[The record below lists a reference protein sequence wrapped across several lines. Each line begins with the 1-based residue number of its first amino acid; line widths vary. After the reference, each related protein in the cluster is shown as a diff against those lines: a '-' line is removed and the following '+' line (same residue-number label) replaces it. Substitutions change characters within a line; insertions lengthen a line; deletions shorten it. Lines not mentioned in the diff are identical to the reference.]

1 MKNILQI
8 LENFDNQTLIH
19 LLISIVILAFF
30 DILSPIFSYLILRI
44 FNTKKKSKDIKNMAL
59 YVPIRSF
66 FRLTGLFLAIIYL
79 KPTLGF
85 SDTFMV
91 IATKIYKILVTIA
104 TAVGLANSMTKKS
117 RVVKKIK
124 EKSDKDID
132 DATTKFMVRGIKFL
146 IYAIAVFIIIFEMGY
161 DLSGL
166 ITGLGIGSVVLTL
179 AAQDMIKSLLG
190 GFFIFADK
198 PFKVGDFIKF
208 STYEGTVEDITF
220 RSTKI
225 RTLSNSVVQVPNSL
239 ISSSAVENYSKI
251 EKRRFLLNLGIDSD
265 TGLSEIECLK
275 NELYSKFEEM
285 EEIVKDSVVI
295 SFNQI
300 KTDELNFQVS
310 LYINIAEFAL
320 YVEAKERINKV
331 IIETLK
337 NNNIKTS
344 KTTRVVEIKS

>member
-1 MKNILQI
+1 M
-8 LENFDNQTLIH
+8 
-19 LLISIVILAFF
+19 
-30 DILSPIFSYLILRI
+30 
-44 FNTKKKSKDIKNMAL
+44 
-59 YVPIRSF
+59 
-66 FRLTGLFLAIIYL
+66 
-79 KPTLGF
+79 
-85 SDTFMV
+85 
-91 IATKIYKILVTIA
+91 
-104 TAVGLANSMTKKS
+104 
-117 RVVKKIK
+117 
-124 EKSDKDID
+124 
-132 DATTKFMVRGIKFL
+132 
-146 IYAIAVFIIIFEMGY
+146 
-161 DLSGL
+161 
-166 ITGLGIGSVVLTL
+166 
-179 AAQDMIKSLLG
+179 
-190 GFFIFADK
+190 
-198 PFKVGDFIKF
+198 
-208 STYEGTVEDITF
+208 
-220 RSTKI
+220 
-225 RTLSNSVVQVPNSL
+225 SNSVVQVPNSL

>member
-44 FNTKKKSKDIKNMAL
+44 FNTKKKSKDIKDMAL

-190 GFFIFADK
+190 GFFIFTDK

-208 STYEGTVEDITF
+208 
-220 RSTKI
+220 R
-225 RTLSNSVVQVPNSL
+225 N
-239 ISSSAVENYSKI
+239 
-251 EKRRFLLNLGIDSD
+251 RF
-265 TGLSEIECLK
+265 
-275 NELYSKFEEM
+275 
-285 EEIVKDSVVI
+285 
-295 SFNQI
+295 
-300 KTDELNFQVS
+300 
-310 LYINIAEFAL
+310 
-320 YVEAKERINKV
+320 
-331 IIETLK
+331 
-337 NNNIKTS
+337 
-344 KTTRVVEIKS
+344 

>member
-1 MKNILQI
+1 
-8 LENFDNQTLIH
+8 
-19 LLISIVILAFF
+19 
-30 DILSPIFSYLILRI
+30 
-44 FNTKKKSKDIKNMAL
+44 
-59 YVPIRSF
+59 
-66 FRLTGLFLAIIYL
+66 
-79 KPTLGF
+79 
-85 SDTFMV
+85 
-91 IATKIYKILVTIA
+91 
-104 TAVGLANSMTKKS
+104 
-117 RVVKKIK
+117 
-124 EKSDKDID
+124 
-132 DATTKFMVRGIKFL
+132 MVRGIKFL

-190 GFFIFADK
+190 GFFIFTDK

>member
-44 FNTKKKSKDIKNMAL
+44 FNTKKKSKDIKDMAL

-85 SDTFMV
+85 SDAFMV

-166 ITGLGIGSVVLTL
+166 ITLIFKRFKKKIQWSF
-179 AAQDMIKSLLG
+179 M
-190 GFFIFADK
+190 FIFD
-198 PFKVGDFIKF
+198 
-208 STYEGTVEDITF
+208 
-220 RSTKI
+220 
-225 RTLSNSVVQVPNSL
+225 
-239 ISSSAVENYSKI
+239 
-251 EKRRFLLNLGIDSD
+251 
-265 TGLSEIECLK
+265 
-275 NELYSKFEEM
+275 
-285 EEIVKDSVVI
+285 
-295 SFNQI
+295 
-300 KTDELNFQVS
+300 
-310 LYINIAEFAL
+310 
-320 YVEAKERINKV
+320 
-331 IIETLK
+331 
-337 NNNIKTS
+337 NNIFA
-344 KTTRVVEIKS
+344 IFI